1 MLLKILKGKIH
12 RATVTASDLNYSGSL
27 GIDEALMEAAGIINN
42 EHIEVYNITNGERF
56 TTYAIP
62 SPRGSGRIFVYGAAA
77 HLAKKGDLLIICAF
91 GLCEEKE
98 AKKYHPKVVI
108 VDSENKVVIKK
119 DHDSD
124 E

>member
-12 RATVTASDLNYSGSL
+12 RATVTEADLNYSGSL
-27 GIDEALMEAAGIINN
+27 GIDESLMEAAGIINN

-77 HLAKKGDLLIICAF
+77 HLANKGDLLIICAF
-91 GLCEEKE
+91 GLCEEDK

-108 VDSENKVVIKK
+108 VGPDNKIQVKK

-124 E
+124 G